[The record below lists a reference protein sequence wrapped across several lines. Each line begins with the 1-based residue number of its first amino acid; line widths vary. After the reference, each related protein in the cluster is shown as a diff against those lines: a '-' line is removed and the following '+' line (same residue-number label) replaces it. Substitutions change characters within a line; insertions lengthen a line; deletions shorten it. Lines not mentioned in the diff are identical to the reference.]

1 MGHEGG
7 VAEPVLLPLGLLG
20 LGAGGLGFGAGGL
33 TTMRRREE
41 FVDLT
46 LGEPL
51 LLSFS
56 EDVLLGSPSVD
67 VLDVLVDVLLDSP
80 SVDVLDVLVDVLLD
94 SPSVDVL
101 DVLVDV
107 LLGAPSFTALGLST
121 VPELGL
127 AVGFDSFRVDAA
139 FGSLLPWGGATLE
152 LS

>member
-1 MGHEGG
+1 VGHEGG

-80 SVDVLDVLVDVLLD
+80 SVDVLDVLVDVLL
-94 SPSVDVL
+94 
-101 DVLVDV
+101 
-107 LLGAPSFTALGLST
+107 GAPSFTALGLST

>member
-56 EDVLLGSPSVD
+56 EDVLLGSPSA
-67 VLDVLVDVLLDSP
+67 
-80 SVDVLDVLVDVLLD
+80 DVLDVLVDVLLD

>member
-80 SVDVLDVLVDVLLD
+80 SVDVLDVLVDVLL
-94 SPSVDVL
+94 
-101 DVLVDV
+101 
-107 LLGAPSFTALGLST
+107 GAPSFTALGLST